1 MNTKFRDCAGRLDEE
16 EQKNEVLFND
26 YALL

>member
-1 MNTKFRDCAGRLDEE
+1 MNTKFRDCAGRLNEE
-16 EQKNEVLFND
+16 EQKNDVLFND